1 MKDRNYIAKDITAQ
15 PLTIRSG
22 LLGRM
27 EADCEYYLGYGFR
40 NEKKLWGQNVA
51 DHIFY
56 MKALWNSFSPEEKPE
71 WLSMEKIEA
80 YEREMSKNP
89 EKALQ
94 IYREGVNDSTK
105 NSAPYSFCCLKQAFG
120 ADSFT
125 DDFMADG
132 REKETPTERE
142 KL

>member
-1 MKDRNYIAKDITAQ
+1 MTDRKCIAKDITAQ
-15 PLTIRSG
+15 PLSIRYG

-27 EADCEYYLGYGFR
+27 EADCEYFLGYGFR
-40 NEKKLWGQNVA
+40 SEKYLWGQNVA

-56 MKALWNSFSPEEKPE
+56 MKSLWNSFSLEKKPE

-89 EKALQ
+89 GKALQ
-94 IYREGVNDSTK
+94 MFKESVSD
-105 NSAPYSFCCLKQAFG
+105 
-120 ADSFT
+120 FT
-125 DDFMADG
+125 GDFMADG
-132 REKETPTERE
+132 RGKEILTDRE

>member
-1 MKDRNYIAKDITAQ
+1 MTDRDYIAKDITTQ
-15 PLTIRSG
+15 PLSIRYG

-27 EADCEYYLGYGFR
+27 EADCEYFLGYGFR
-40 NEKKLWGQNVA
+40 SYKYLWGKNVA

-56 MKALWNSFSPEEKPE
+56 MKALWNSFSQEQKPE

-94 IYREGVNDSTK
+94 IYREDVNDSD
-105 NSAPYSFCCLKQAFG
+105 PYSICCLKQAFG
-120 ADSFT
+120 ADGFA

-142 KL
+142 EL

>member
-1 MKDRNYIAKDITAQ
+1 MTDKNYIAKDITAQ
-15 PLTIRSG
+15 PLTIRYG

-27 EADCEYYLGYGFR
+27 ETDCEYYLGYGFR
-40 NEKKLWGQNVA
+40 NEEKLWGKNVA

-94 IYREGVNDSTK
+94 IYREGVNDSTEDFD
-105 NSAPYSFCCLKQAFG
+105 PYSFCCLKQAFG
-120 ADSFT
+120 ADGFT

-132 REKETPTERE
+132 REKEIPTERE
-142 KL
+142 EL